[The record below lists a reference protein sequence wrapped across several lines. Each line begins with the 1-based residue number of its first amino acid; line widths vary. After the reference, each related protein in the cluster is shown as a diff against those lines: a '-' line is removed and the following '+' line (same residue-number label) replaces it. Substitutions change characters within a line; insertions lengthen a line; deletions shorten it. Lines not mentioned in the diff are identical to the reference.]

1 MIVLDAS
8 AGVNIAQD
16 TEIGKALALMLEE
29 SEGEF
34 IAACDIYQA
43 EVRNAFWKYAR
54 AGLLSSGD
62 AVDLVHDALDLVDEY
77 VSIESLGDE
86 AFMAASAYG
95 HPFYDMLYL
104 CLARRKGATLLTLDK
119 KLAALCQRAGVNCIG
134 EMELN

>member
-29 SEGEF
+29 SEGEP

-54 AGLLSSGD
+54 SGLLDNGD
-62 AVDLVHDALDLVDEY
+62 AINLVHDALNLVDEY
-77 VSIESLGDE
+77 VPIGDLGDE
-86 AFMAASAYG
+86 ALMAASAYG
-95 HPFYDMLYL
+95 HPVYDMLYL
-104 CLARRKGATLLTLDK
+104 CLARREGATLLTLDK
-119 KLAALCQRAGVNCIG
+119 KLAELCQRAGVNCIG
-134 EMELN
+134 EMELD